1 MIVVYSGVTTI
12 CVQFS
17 NLDQPWRLFARSTV
31 GISSRKKSVNG
42 DKIIS
47 PTRIRKLPWRQESS
61 LIGCILSRNPSKIY
75 SFLLLPARKSAL
87 RVASMSTL
95 VLAPDAENL
104 ADWLYGLVE
113 RLNSFVAAGAV
124 LDVKIGFCSRMIT
137 ALSSVDFKNPST
149 IVMVK

>member
-1 MIVVYSGVTTI
+1 MIVVYIGVTTI

-17 NLDQPWRLFARSTV
+17 NLDQPWRVFARSTV

-47 PTRIRKLPWRQESS
+47 PIRIRQLPWRQVSS
-61 LIGCILSRNPSKIY
+61 FIGCIFSRNPSKIY
-75 SFLLLPARKSAL
+75 SFLLLPVRKSAV

-95 VLAPDAENL
+95 ALVPVTVNFSEYA
-104 ADWLYGLVE
+104 LVE
-113 RLNSFVAAGAV
+113 RLNSRVPPKV
-124 LDVKIGFCSRMIT
+124 LEMKIGFCSMMIT
-137 ALSSVDFKNPST
+137 ACSSVDFKNPST